1 MLLLML
7 IIIPFLGSFLS
18 ILSIR
23 YCSVLPRIIAIFS
36 TFFCFFISIYLFFYS
51 YLGHQYNNIITH
63 HWISEFSVPWVSNF
77 GIFFH
82 LGLDKLSLLM
92 VLLTLF
98 ISIIA
103 ILCEWYHD
111 YKKIEVFYF
120 LFQLIITGTLGI
132 FLSLDLF
139 LFFCFF
145 ELLLLSMY
153 NIIVSWG
160 YYDITLQYTR
170 LNAARKFFIYSQLS
184 GLFFLLSSI
193 LLAWV
198 HYHHSGIW
206 TFNYCSLLNTPMSFS
221 MECCLMFCFFVSFII
236 KMPLVP
242 FHGWLSTLQIF
253 TPSSGS
259 IDLIG
264 ILLKTSVYGF
274 LRFSVIFFPRAI
286 HYFSDFFLFFGMI
299 SVIYGGFL
307 ACSQNNIKK
316 FISYSSISHMG
327 IVFMALHS
335 ESLVAYQGVILY
347 IISYVLSTSAF
358 LIITSIIHDAIKS
371 YNIFYM
377 SDIFSN
383 NPLLLFLFLFFS
395 LVNLGLP
402 CTGNFSGEF
411 MMLWGIFYSS
421 PWLGLALFF
430 IFILSSVY
438 CLSILNKILY
448 EPMNDKEKC
457 LDISIL
463 NISILIMLVVNLIF
477 LGIYPNFLINFI
489 YDITTYL
496 YKPYIPFS

>member
-1 MLLLML
+1 MLLLIL
-7 IIIPFLGSFLS
+7 ILIPFLGSFLS
-18 ILSIR
+18 FLSIR
-23 YCSVLPRIIAIFS
+23 LCLALPRIIAMFS
-36 TFFCFFISIYLFFYS
+36 IFFCFFISVYLFFYS
-51 YLGHQYNNIITH
+51 FFGCKYNNIIAN
-63 HWISEFSVPWVSNF
+63 HWISEFSVPWVPNF

-92 VLLTLF
+92 ILLTSF
-98 ISIIA
+98 IGIIA

-111 YKKIEVFYF
+111 YKNIEVFYF
-120 LFQLIITGTLGI
+120 LFQLIIAATLGV

-145 ELLLLSMY
+145 ELLLLSIY
-153 NIIVSWG
+153 YIIVIWG
-160 YYDITLQYTR
+160 YKYIAIQYTR
-170 LNAARKFFIYSQLS
+170 LHAARKFFIYSQLS
-184 GLFFLLSSI
+184 GLFFLLSSM

-198 HYHHSGIW
+198 HYNSSGIW
-206 TFNYCSLLNTPMSFS
+206 TFNYCSLLNTPMSFLT
-221 MECCLMFCFFVSFII
+221 ECILMFCFFLSFII

-242 FHGWLSTLQIF
+242 FHSWLSTLQLF

-274 LRFSVIFFPRAI
+274 LRFSIIFFPRAI
-286 HYFSDFFLFFGMI
+286 HYFSEFFLFFGII

-307 ACSQNNIKK
+307 ACSQNNIKN

-335 ESLVAYQGVILY
+335 ENIIAYQGVILY
-347 IISYVLSTSAF
+347 IISYALSTSAF
-358 LIITSIIHDAIKS
+358 LIMASIIHNHIKS

-421 PWLGLALFF
+421 PWLGIALFF
-430 IFILSSVY
+430 VFILSAIY
-438 CLSILNKILY
+438 CLTFLNKILY
-448 EPMNDKEKC
+448 ESTNYKETF
-457 LDISIL
+457 LEVSIL
-463 NISILIMLVVNLIF
+463 NISMLIILVVILIF
-477 LGIYPNFLINFI
+477 LGIYPNFLIHFI
-489 YDITTYL
+489 YDITAYL
-496 YKPYIPFS
+496 YQPYIPFF